1 MKTNSLTLRKLGVAF
16 VIATL
21 AGGVPLAA
29 ALAGTAAGDP
39 EAWHVSTPE
48 QPEAVLVKNAT
59 VWTSGPQGTLENAD
73 LLIRRGKVVEVGHD
87 LVAPKGAVVIDGTG
101 KHVTPGL
108 IDAHSHSFIV
118 GNVNEGT
125 HNITAEVRIED
136 VINSEEVNMYRQ
148 LAGGL
153 TSANQLHGSANAVG
167 GQNCVVK
174 LRYGEDPEN
183 LKLEGAKP
191 GIKFA
196 LGENPKQSNWG
207 PQNNN
212 RYPQTRSGVEQLIRE
227 RFLAARDYMKEWDDH
242 KRGRKRGLPPR
253 RDLQLDALAQILRGE
268 MDVHSHSYRADEIL
282 MLTRIADE
290 FGFTIGAFQHILEGY
305 KVADEMA
312 KHGAGASAFSD
323 WWAYKFEVY
332 DAIPYNGSI
341 MWDRGVIVSFNSD
354 SSELARRLNLEAAK
368 AVKYGGIPEEEALK
382 FVTLNPA
389 IQLAIDD
396 RVGSLE
402 AGKDA
407 DFVIWNG
414 HPLSSYTLCEQTWVD
429 GRKYFDRQEDLEAR
443 ETILAEREALL
454 EKIQEQ
460 KKEKED
466 EKKPKD
472 KDVAGSEGD
481 KKGPGKGGPQSP
493 EEENR

>member
-1 MKTNSLTLRKLGVAF
+1 MKSNLRKERKLVSAVIVAA
-16 VIATL
+16 IAAVMSTT
-21 AGGVPLAA
+21 V

-48 QPEAVLVKNAT
+48 QPQTVLVKNAT
-59 VWTSGPQGTLENAD
+59 IWTSGPEGNLTNAD
-73 LLIRRGKVVEVGHD
+73 LLVRRGKVVEVGHE
-87 LVAPKGAVVIDGTG
+87 LAAPKGVVVIDAAG

-118 GNVNEGT
+118 GRVNEGS
-125 HNITAEVRIED
+125 NNVTAEVRIQD
-136 VINSEEVNMYRQ
+136 VVNSEAVNMYRQ

-153 TSANQLHGSANAVG
+153 TCANQLHGSANAIG

-174 LRYGEDPEN
+174 LRYGEDPED
-183 LKLEGAKP
+183 LKMEGVKP

-207 PQNNN
+207 PEVKS

-227 RFLAARDYMKEWDDH
+227 RFLAAQDYMKEHDDW
-242 KRGRKRGLPPR
+242 KRGRKRGLSPR
-253 RDLQLDALAQILRGE
+253 RDLQLEALVEILRGE
-268 MDVHSHSYRADEIL
+268 RLVHSHSYRADE
-282 MLTRIADE
+282 
-290 FGFTIGAFQHILEGY
+290 FGFTIGSFQHVLEGY
-305 KVADEMA
+305 KVADEIA
-312 KHGAGASAFSD
+312 THGAGASTFSD

-332 DAIPYNGSI
+332 DAVPYNGSI

-407 DFVIWNG
+407 DFVVWSG
-414 HPLSSYTLCEQTWVD
+414 HPLSTYTVCEQTWVD
-429 GRKYFDRQEDLEAR
+429 GRKYFDREEDLGAR
-443 ETILAEREALL
+443 ETILAERDALMQ
-454 EKIQEQ
+454 KIKDQ
-460 KKEKED
+460 KKKKDEKE
-466 EKKPKD
+466 EEKD
-472 KDVAGSEGD
+472 KDVASGKARD
-481 KKGPGKGGPQSP
+481 KSPGKSGPQTTD
-493 EEENR
+493 EKEENR